1 MSKKWLVSLCLA
13 ASLSAVTA
21 CGAEQP
27 TGEAE
32 GKPSTQQEAPAS
44 GGQASGPQSGEQ
56 PKMPEPDVKGI
67 PAVVAEVN
75 GEKIE
80 KKEFVSAYE
89 GQFQQAAM
97 QAQMSGQKIDQ
108 DQMKQQTIDGMVG
121 TELLIQE
128 AADRGIEASQ
138 KDMNQTLDE
147 LAKQNQLPSGEKF
160 LAALEKQGM
169 SEKEVMAQLATQVKV
184 EQLIKEETGSTNV
197 TEAELKAA
205 YEQVKAQQA
214 QMAQG
219 GQGGGKLPPLEQ
231 VKPELEKQV
240 KKQKEG
246 QATQALVKELRKD
259 AKVTINL

>member
-1 MSKKWLVSLCLA
+1 
-13 ASLSAVTA
+13 
-21 CGAEQP
+21 
-27 TGEAE
+27 
-32 GKPSTQQEAPAS
+32 
-44 GGQASGPQSGEQ
+44 
-56 PKMPEPDVKGI
+56 MPEPDLKGI

-108 DQMKQQTIDGMVG
+108 GQMKEQTVNGMVS

-128 AADRGIEASQ
+128 VADRGIEASQ

-147 LAKQNQLPSGEKF
+147 LAKQNQLKSGDEF
-160 LAALEKQGM
+160 MAALKKQGM
-169 SEKEVMAQLATQVKV
+169 SEKEVMDQLATQVKV
-184 EQLIKEETGSTNV
+184 EQLIKDEAGNTNV

-219 GQGGGKLPPLEQ
+219 GQGGKLPPLEE

-240 KKQKEG
+240 KKQKESE
-246 QATQALVKELRKD
+246 ATQALVKELRKD

>member
-13 ASLSAVTA
+13 ASLSVVTA
-21 CGAEQP
+21 CGGES

-44 GGQASGPQSGEQ
+44 GNSQASGPQSGEQ
-56 PKMPEPDVKGI
+56 PKMPEPDLKGI

-108 DQMKQQTIDGMVG
+108 GQMKEQTVNGMVS

-128 AADRGIEASQ
+128 VADRGIEASQ

-147 LAKQNQLPSGEKF
+147 LAKQNQLKSGDEF
-160 LAALEKQGM
+160 MAALKKQGM
-169 SEKEVMAQLATQVKV
+169 SEKEVMDQLATQVKV
-184 EQLIKEETGSTNV
+184 EQLIKDEAGNTNV

-219 GQGGGKLPPLEQ
+219 GQGGKLPPLEE

-240 KKQKEG
+240 KKQKESE
-246 QATQALVKELRKD
+246 ATQALVKELRKD